1 MENNSYKTLSAVSVK
16 EKVKKKGHLNYL
28 PWSHAWNILKA
39 HYPNAQRTVY
49 EHEHTGMNYFT
60 DGSTAYVKVGV
71 TVNGLEHIDYLPV
84 MDNRNNSINIEKV
97 TSRDIND
104 TIMRSTVKAIALH
117 GLGLSLWTGEET
129 VSEPTQDEEPKE
141 KKLFKLDV
149 DDENWD
155 KVLKYIVA
163 NKSKGLDT
171 LVAEIGSKYKV
182 TASVKKAFKKA
193 IADAK

>member
-28 PWSHAWNILKA
+28 PWSHAWNILKTN
-39 HYPNAQRTVY
+39 YPNAQRTVY
-49 EHEHTGMNYFT
+49 EHTGMNYFT

-129 VSEPTQDEEPKE
+129 VSEPTQEEAPKE

-163 NKSKGLDT
+163 NKAKGLDT
-171 LVAEIGSKYKV
+171 LVEEIGSKYKV